1 LLLFRDGESEYLDS
15 DSEEDS
21 MANIAKLG
29 PAVIMGVA
37 LLLAGCPPGTEQ
49 QEIEQGAI
57 PAAPDM
63 RPGSEVAPGGVVAPG
78 ATQDTVL
85 GQPREPLPDQPP
97 TAGTRN

>member
-1 LLLFRDGESEYLDS
+1 
-15 DSEEDS
+15 

-29 PAVIMGVA
+29 SAVIIASV
-37 LLLAGCPPGTEQ
+37 LLVAGCQPGAER

>member
-1 LLLFRDGESEYLDS
+1 
-15 DSEEDS
+15 
-21 MANIAKLG
+21 MPNIARLG
-29 PAVIMGVA
+29 TAVIIGAA
-37 LLLAGCPPGTEQ
+37 LLAAGCQPGTEQ

-78 ATQDTVL
+78 AAQDTVL
-85 GQPREPLPDQPP
+85 GEPREPLSDQPP